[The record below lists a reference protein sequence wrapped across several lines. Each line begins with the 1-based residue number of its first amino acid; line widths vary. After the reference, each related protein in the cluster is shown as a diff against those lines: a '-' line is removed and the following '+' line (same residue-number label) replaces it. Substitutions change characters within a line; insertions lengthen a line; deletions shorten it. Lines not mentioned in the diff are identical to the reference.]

1 MWEKKGGLDDWAKT
15 FRREKKRPILFN
27 PQCVSRS
34 IIEGVIRTLRYAAL
48 QNKRK
53 VSASVAFGR
62 RRAATKLQRTHKK
75 LLLLLLLLRT
85 KLFFHFSVIS
95 SSIGRTF
102 PPLGFQVLWPDV
114 LAVSSLL
121 SDSPVVNQHDNTK
134 NRKHENGSFSFQNL
148 PPRKRLPFN
157 PLFLRLHFSP
167 SFVIVSIPNIGLF
180 FSQNDFKFRNLLS
193 SPLYCIPSARGG

>member
-1 MWEKKGGLDDWAKT
+1 M
-15 FRREKKRPILFN
+15 
-27 PQCVSRS
+27 
-34 IIEGVIRTLRYAAL
+34 RYAAL

-157 PLFLRLHFSP
+157 PLSYAYIFHLLLLLFQSQT
-167 SFVIVSIPNIGLF
+167 FAF
-180 FSQNDFKFRNLLS
+180 FSQNDFQFRNLLS